1 VDEEG
6 QLTGAGKQKRGLAMR
21 MLVAKA
27 GVQGYLTSDDLMEIF
42 PDASQDTERLS
53 ALLIVLRRRGI
64 DIVDTDDSYAS
75 ETTVESFTQI
85 PWPDHQGGRDKS
97 ASTIELNPNLD
108 EAIHHDDTI
117 GMYLKEMSRVPLLS
131 VDEELGIAIRIE
143 KGRIAREEKIKLT
156 GRQNATRRSK
166 LDAVIEDGQRAR
178 EHLIK
183 ANTRLVVS
191 IAKRFMGRGV
201 ALLDL
206 IQEGN
211 LGLMKAVEKYD
222 YTRGFRFST
231 YATWWIRQTI
241 SRAIS
246 DQARTIRV
254 PVHMIDRIR
263 QLYKAN
269 HDLEQKLGRQPTIE
283 ELAEKVKLPVNR
295 VQWIMKVS
303 WQPLS
308 LESPVGDEEDS
319 ELGQFIE
326 DEVSPTPMQSAYQS
340 MLKDKLEEILSTLT
354 PREARVL
361 RLRFGLDDG
370 TTYTLEEVG
379 QKFGLTR
386 ERIRQIEGRALRQLR
401 HPKRARQ
408 LKDYL

>member
-1 VDEEG
+1 V
-6 QLTGAGKQKRGLAMR
+6 TGTGKQKKQLALR
-21 MLVAKA
+21 MLMDKA
-27 GVQGYLTSDDLMEIF
+27 NIQGYLTTDDLIDAF
-42 PDASQDTERLS
+42 PDTSGDMERLS
-53 ALLIVLRRRGI
+53 VLLTALRRRGV
-64 DIVDTDDSYAS
+64 DIVDSDDNLTSESPPTDQTPKKPAS
-75 ETTVESFTQI
+75 GIEMSQRIDESI
-85 PWPDHQGGRDKS
+85 SR
-97 ASTIELNPNLD
+97 
-108 EAIHHDDTI
+108 DDTV
-117 GMYLKEMSRVPLLS
+117 GMYLKEMSRVPLLT
-131 VDEELGIAIRIE
+131 VDEELDIAIRIE
-143 KGRIAREEKIKLT
+143 KGRKAKEEKIKLT
-156 GRQNATRRSK
+156 GRRNAARRQK

-191 IAKRFMGRGV
+191 IAKRYTGRGV
-201 ALLDL
+201 AFLDL

-211 LGLMKAVEKYD
+211 LGLMKAVKKYD

-246 DQARTIRV
+246 DQGRTIRV

-263 QLYKAN
+263 QLYKTN
-269 HDLEQKLGRQPTIE
+269 HQLEQKLGRQPTIE
-283 ELAEKVKLPVNR
+283 ELADAVDLPVHR

-303 WQPLS
+303 WLPLS

-319 ELGQFIE
+319 ELGHFIE
-326 DEVSPTPMQSAYQS
+326 DEESPTPMQSAYQS
-340 MLKDKLEEILSTLT
+340 MLKDKLEEILSTLS

-370 TTYTLEEVG
+370 TSYTLEEVG
-379 QKFGLTR
+379 RKFGLTR

>member
-1 VDEEG
+1 M
-6 QLTGAGKQKRGLAMR
+6 TGAGRQKRQLAMR
-21 MLVAKA
+21 TLIAKA
-27 GVQGYLTSDDLMEIF
+27 GAQGFLTSDDLMEVF
-42 PDASQDTERLS
+42 PDASEDTERLS
-53 ALLIVLRRRGI
+53 ALLTVLRRRGI
-64 DIVDTDDSYAS
+64 DIVDSDGPYAS
-75 ETTVESFTQI
+75 ETALESFEQRFEPLTGIVRLNESTQDQ
-85 PWPDHQGGRDKS
+85 PAS
-97 ASTIELNPNLD
+97 AIELNPSLD
-108 EAIHHDDTI
+108 EAIHNDDTV
-117 GMYLKEMSRVPLLS
+117 GMYLKEMSRVPLLR
-131 VDEELGIAIRIE
+131 VDEELDLAVRIE
-143 KGRIAREEKIKLT
+143 NGRKAKEEKIKLT
-156 GRQNATRRSK
+156 GRQNASRRSK
-166 LDAVIEDGQRAR
+166 LDASIEDGQRAR

-222 YTRGFRFST
+222 YKRGFRFST

-263 QLYKAN
+263 QLYRAN
-269 HDLEQKLGRQPTIE
+269 HELEQLLGRQPTIE
-283 ELAEKVKLPVNR
+283 ELAEKVKLPVHR

-326 DEVSPTPMQSAYQS
+326 DEVSLTPMQSAYQS